1 MSFFNDFL
9 DSIAV
14 DDVAGKI
21 SIWLVVGLGVKIVAN
36 LKIEI
41 MQEDEIVLK
50 CKKERIKVI
59 GNGLSIV
66 SVAKGEIEISGN
78 VCGVVKIWVE
88 Q

>member
-78 VCGVVKIWVE
+78 VCGVVKI
-88 Q
+88 